1 MRRLQRHT
9 LGSGVASDCAGLCSI
24 QMSVLQRA
32 GGSPGFP
39 VVSEPSPA
47 SDWSTVSQFPSI
59 VRMAV
64 EGEIQPLD
72 TLGDF

>member
-1 MRRLQRHT
+1 
-9 LGSGVASDCAGLCSI
+9 
-24 QMSVLQRA
+24 MSVLQRA

-47 SDWSTVSQFPSI
+47 SDWSTVSQFPST

-64 EGEIQPLD
+64 EGEIQPQTHWETSRRSRHVTRKEPCMISILSMNV
-72 TLGDF
+72 L